1 MDSNFQDWTE
11 VKWDKRGVRQT
22 TESKNNFIKRENM
35 NDRRISGVLS
45 SDKIN
50 KAGSN
55 GLGDKVM
62 SARKLESETE
72 TFKHKTLDS
81 AIAKR
86 IAQKRCEMK
95 LSQKDLANKIFVPE
109 SVIKDYE
116 KIGSKII
123 PNPNILNKIE
133 KVIGR
138 VRD

>member
-1 MDSNFQDWTE
+1 MSDNFQDWTE
-11 VKWDKRGVRQT
+11 VKWDKRGVRQS
-22 TESKNNFIKRENM
+22 TESKTDFIKRENM
-35 NDRRISGVLS
+35 CGRRVSGVLS
-45 SDKIN
+45 TEKVN

-62 SARKLESETE
+62 SSRKLESETE

-86 IAQKRCEMK
+86 IAQKRCELK

-109 SVIKDYE
+109 NVIKDYE

-123 PNPNILNKIE
+123 PNANILNKIE
-133 KVIGR
+133 KIIGR

>member
-1 MDSNFQDWTE
+1 MDGNFQDWTE
-11 VKWDKRGVRQT
+11 VKWDKRGVRQAN
-22 TESKNNFIKRENM
+22 ESKNDFIKRESM

-45 SDKIN
+45 SEKIN

-72 TFKHKTLDS
+72 TFKHKTLDPS
-81 AIAKR
+81 IAKR
-86 IAQKRCEMK
+86 IAQKRCELK

-133 KVIGR
+133 RVIGR